1 VVARKRSTASSPR
14 LVLVVEDDAYT
25 REMYAKWLAFS
36 GFRVEEAT
44 AAQDAIEK
52 ARRLRPDLIT
62 TEIQL
67 EGGEKGLE
75 LCAEL
80 KKSAQTRGI
89 PIIAVTGWELGQCV
103 EKARRAGCDLV
114 LVKPCLP
121 ETLLAEIQR
130 LLNLPATKP
139 KPIRRS

>member
-1 VVARKRSTASSPR
+1 MASSPR

-44 AAQDAIEK
+44 AAEDAIEK

-67 EGGEKGLE
+67 EGADKGHQ

-80 KKSAQTRGI
+80 KKSAQTKGI
-89 PIIAVTGWELGQCV
+89 PIIAVTGWEMGECV

-130 LLNLPATKP
+130 LLKLPAIKP
-139 KPIRRS
+139 RLIRRS